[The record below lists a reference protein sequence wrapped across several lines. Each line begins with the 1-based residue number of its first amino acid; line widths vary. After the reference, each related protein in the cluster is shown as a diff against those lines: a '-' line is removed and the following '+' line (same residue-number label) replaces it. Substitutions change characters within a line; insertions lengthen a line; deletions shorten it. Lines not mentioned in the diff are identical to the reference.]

1 MRRVGTGTM
10 VEEQIPIL
18 SRANLKKSTGKI
30 IFFGYL
36 TNELHSFNCFL
47 LEYEYSV
54 IKYISTSGQ

>member
-18 SRANLKKSTGKI
+18 SRANLKKSAGKI

-36 TNELHSFNCFL
+36 TNGLHSFNCFS
-47 LEYEYSV
+47 LEY
-54 IKYISTSGQ
+54 